1 MSQALVLVCYLLVGI
16 NCQQLRTRDPGEI
29 VPTSVEQSDTTET
42 GIADGFAA
50 VDLDFSTS
58 ALAKPINGTS
68 AWLKLKFDKLYC
80 ISLIVRFNNDARI
93 RQFYACTNAAAGCNC
108 TGANCQF
115 TKDIV
120 VESPGV
126 DTSSVPDMVPCKY
139 GNMIQL
145 QAKSNTSSPSFPELA
160 VYGTVVCPAG
170 SYRISEEECES
181 CPEDEYSEAGAATC
195 TKCPPGTVA
204 NENRT
209 ECEIEMCKAGS
220 AKNSEM
226 LKCSECSEDS
236 VSAAG
241 AVTCIK
247 CPPGTVANENQ
258 TECEMCKAGTA
269 KNSEMIMC
277 TECSGNSISAPGA
290 ASCVPCS
297 PGFTA
302 NRNKTGCDRSFHSK
316 IPEPILLGLL
326 GLFILISTTL
336 GILLVWKYNCAT
348 SNTAKDEPTPPAY
361 TSVNEDLQPDPN
373 NNDAALKS

>member
-1 MSQALVLVCYLLVGI
+1 MLRALVLICYLLVGI

-29 VPTSVEQSDTTET
+29 VPSSVEQSDTTET
-42 GIADGFAA
+42 GIADGSAA

-58 ALAKPINGTS
+58 ALAKPTNGTS

-93 RQFYACTNAAAGCNC
+93 RQFYACTNAGCNC

-115 TKDIV
+115 TRDIV

-126 DTSSVPDMVPCKY
+126 HTSSLPDMLPCKY

-170 SYRISEEECES
+170 WYRISEEECES

-195 TKCPPGTVA
+195 TKCPPGTVV
-204 NENRT
+204 NENR
-209 ECEIEMCKAGS
+209 
-220 AKNSEM
+220 
-226 LKCSECSEDS
+226 
-236 VSAAG
+236 
-241 AVTCIK
+241 
-247 CPPGTVANENQ
+247 

-269 KNSEMIMC
+269 KNSEMVMC

-297 PGFTA
+297 PGYMA

-336 GILLVWKYNCAT
+336 GILLIWKHNCAT
-348 SNTAKDEPTPPAY
+348 SNAAKDEPTPPAY
-361 TSVNEDLQPDPN
+361 TSISEDLQPDPN